1 MENCTIYSHHLEFEK
16 VVQIV
21 KSNLPKAKVE
31 YNDGGMQKSLVATI
45 KGGFFG
51 KTKTLKINY
60 RERKNPSYKLEQVE
74 CGLTQNLAG
83 MVNFI
88 QSLPAQNEDVKSK
101 FLHKVMSANCE
112 IPFIAEP
119 EITTEFES
127 VLGKIVNELDAFIFT
142 QPNRIFNKSNGQHF
156 IDKNL
161 NLILDTN
168 GNCEI
173 RDIEVNVNPKY
184 HDLPKE
190 NYNEE
195 QIKRKE
201 KSEAFLEV
209 KGIKTNKNLPCV
221 TSSEDVE
228 LRTLKEVIDRAYAL
242 LIVAVKGEGI
252 EQEHLVK
259 TVGAKKID
267 SLSSK
272 ENQIYQAESLDD
284 QERAYA
290 TWRYESLYTILWAL
304 GKMEELK
311 YPSEICDVQA
321 IVGKIFQPSR
331 EEFEGSVKLR
341 SESEILDELDKTY
354 RMNWACVDA
363 RITSQEVSGNINPSV
378 VYERHYSL
386 NWLTKYQN
394 QDWDN
399 VQTNT

>member
-1 MENCTIYSHHLEFEK
+1 MENCTIYSHNLEFKK

-31 YNDGGMQKSLVATI
+31 YNDGGKQKSLVATI

-60 RERKNPSYKLEQVE
+60 RERKNPSYKLKQVE

-88 QSLPAQNEDVKSK
+88 QSLPAENEDVRNK

-119 EITTEFES
+119 EITNEFES
-127 VLGKIVNELDAFIFT
+127 VLRKIVTELDAFIFA
-142 QPNRIFNKSNGQHF
+142 QPNRIFKKSNGQHF
-156 IDKNL
+156 VDKQL

-168 GNCEI
+168 GKCEVQ
-173 RDIEVNVNPKY
+173 DVEVNVNAKY
-184 HDLPKE
+184 HDEPKE
-190 NYNEE
+190 NYNNE
-195 QIKRKE
+195 QLVRKE
-201 KSEAFLEV
+201 KSETFLESN
-209 KGIKTNKNLPCV
+209 GIKTNKNLPCV
-221 TSSEDVE
+221 PSSENVV
-228 LRTLKEVIDRAYAL
+228 LRSAKDVIDRAYAL
-242 LIVAVKGEGI
+242 LIIAVKGEGI

-259 TVGAKKID
+259 TVEAKKIN
-267 SLSSK
+267 SFSPK
-272 ENQIYQAESLDD
+272 ESYIYQAKSLND
-284 QERAYA
+284 QERTYA

-304 GKMEELK
+304 GVMNELK
-311 YPSEICDVQA
+311 YPGEICDVQG

-331 EEFEGSVKLR
+331 EEFENSVKLK
-341 SESEILDELDKTY
+341 SKSEILDELDKTY

-363 RITSQEVSGNINPSV
+363 RIKGQEVSGNINPSV
-378 VYERHYSL
+378 VHERHYSL
-386 NWLTKYQN
+386 NWLTNYQN
-394 QDWDN
+394 QDWDD